1 MIYRLQ
7 YWIVMIFRFILLL
20 FPQKLRFKFAEF
32 LGWLGYVAIKKRRET
47 TLMNLKLAFPDKSDK
62 EREKIAFKS
71 YKIMLKAFLCSLW
84 FKEYFKN
91 KNNVKTLNK
100 IAFEKAYAKGKGVIV
115 ALMHMGN
122 MEASVK
128 AVNGYNLV
136 TVAKKQRNPYIDEF
150 ITESRERDLNL
161 TLLKK
166 SKGTSKELIKRLNN
180 QNIIALFSDHRD
192 KGTIVD
198 FFGESAKAPTGAV
211 SLALKFDIPLLLV
224 YNTFNEDNSCTVH
237 VLDEIEL
244 VKTDSFKDDVINNTQ
259 NLIHRMEDV
268 IREYPEQWM
277 WFHDRWNLYSKH
289 SKLHKE
295 KK

>member
-1 MIYRLQ
+1 MYRLQ

-47 TLMNLKLAFPDKSDK
+47 ALMNLKLAFPNKSEK
-62 EREKIAFKS
+62 EREEIALES

-91 KNNVKTLNK
+91 KENVKTVNK
-100 IAFEKAYAKGKGVIV
+100 EAFEKAYAKGKGVIV

-128 AVNGYNLV
+128 AVDGYSLV

-192 KGTIVD
+192 KGAIVD
-198 FFGESAKAPTGAV
+198 FFGESTKAPTGAV

-244 VKTDSFKDDVINNTQ
+244 IKTDSFKDDVINNTQ
-259 NLIHRMEDV
+259 NLIHKMEDV

-277 WFHDRWNLYSKH
+277 WFHDRWNLYSKY
-289 SKLHKE
+289 SKL
-295 KK
+295 KKKK

>member
-7 YWIVMIFRFILLL
+7 YWIVMIFRFLLLL

-47 TLMNLKLAFPDKSDK
+47 ALMNLKLAFPNKSDK
-62 EREKIAFKS
+62 EREKIALES

-91 KNNVKTLNK
+91 KENVKTVNRE
-100 IAFEKAYAKGKGVIV
+100 AFEKAYAKGKGVIV

-128 AVNGYNLV
+128 AVDGYSLV
-136 TVAKKQRNPYIDEF
+136 TVAKKQRNPYIDDF

-192 KGTIVD
+192 KGAIVD

-244 VKTDSFKDDVINNTQ
+244 IKTDSFKDDVINNTQ
-259 NLIHRMEDV
+259 NLIHKMEDV

-277 WFHDRWNLYSKH
+277 WFHDRWNLYSKY
-289 SKLHKE
+289 SKL
-295 KK
+295 KKKK

>member
-47 TLMNLKLAFPDKSDK
+47 ALMNLKLAFPNKSDK
-62 EREKIAFKS
+62 ERKEIAIES

-91 KNNVKTLNK
+91 KENVKTVNRE
-100 IAFEKAYAKGKGVIV
+100 AFEKAYAKGKGVIV

-128 AVNGYNLV
+128 AVDGYSLV

-150 ITESRERDLNL
+150 ITESREQDLNL

-192 KGTIVD
+192 KGAIVD

-237 VLDEIEL
+237 VLDEVEL

-259 NLIHRMEDV
+259 NLIHKMEDV

-277 WFHDRWNLYSKH
+277 WFHDRWNLYSKY
-289 SKLHKE
+289 SKL
-295 KK
+295 KKNK

>member
-47 TLMNLKLAFPDKSDK
+47 TLMNLKLAFPNKSEK
-62 EREKIAFKS
+62 EREEIALES

-91 KNNVKTLNK
+91 KENVKTVNK
-100 IAFEKAYAKGKGVIV
+100 EAFEKAYAKGKGVIV

-128 AVNGYNLV
+128 AVDGYSLV

-192 KGTIVD
+192 KGAVVD
-198 FFGESAKAPTGAV
+198 FFCESAKAPTGAV

-259 NLIHRMEDV
+259 NLIHKMEDV

-277 WFHDRWNLYSKH
+277 WFHDRWNLYSKY
-289 SKLHKE
+289 SKL
-295 KK
+295 KKKK

>member
-47 TLMNLKLAFPDKSDK
+47 ALMNLKLAFPNKSEK
-62 EREKIAFKS
+62 EREEIALES

-91 KNNVKTLNK
+91 KENVKTVNK
-100 IAFEKAYAKGKGVIV
+100 EAFEKAYAKGKGVIV

-128 AVNGYNLV
+128 AVDGYSLV

-192 KGTIVD
+192 KGAIVD

-237 VLDEIEL
+237 VLDEVEL

-259 NLIHRMEDV
+259 NLIHKMEDV

-277 WFHDRWNLYSKH
+277 WFHDRWNLYSKY
-289 SKLHKE
+289 SKL
-295 KK
+295 KKKK

>member
-47 TLMNLKLAFPDKSDK
+47 ALMNLKLAFPNKSEK
-62 EREKIAFKS
+62 EREEIALES

-91 KNNVKTLNK
+91 KENVKTVNK
-100 IAFEKAYAKGKGVIV
+100 EAFEKAYAKGKGVIV

-128 AVNGYNLV
+128 AVDGYSLV

-192 KGTIVD
+192 KGAIVD

-244 VKTDSFKDDVINNTQ
+244 IKTDSFKDDVINNTQ
-259 NLIHRMEDV
+259 NLIHKMEDV

-277 WFHDRWNLYSKH
+277 WFHDRWNLYSKY
-289 SKLHKE
+289 SKL
-295 KK
+295 KKKK

>member
-7 YWIVMIFRFILLL
+7 YWIVMIFRFLLLL

-47 TLMNLKLAFPDKSDK
+47 TLMNLKLAFPNKSEK
-62 EREKIAFKS
+62 EREEIALES

-91 KNNVKTLNK
+91 KENVKTVNK
-100 IAFEKAYAKGKGVIV
+100 EAFEKAYAKGKGVIV

-128 AVNGYNLV
+128 AVDGYSLV
-136 TVAKKQRNPYIDEF
+136 TVAKKQRNPYIDDF

-192 KGTIVD
+192 KGAIVD

-259 NLIHRMEDV
+259 NLIHKMEDV

-277 WFHDRWNLYSKH
+277 WFHDRWNLYSKY
-289 SKLHKE
+289 SKL
-295 KK
+295 KKNK

>member
-47 TLMNLKLAFPDKSDK
+47 ALMNLKLAFPNKSDK
-62 EREKIAFKS
+62 EREEIALES

-91 KNNVKTLNK
+91 KDNIKTVNRE
-100 IAFEKAYAKGKGVIV
+100 AFEKAYAKGKGVIV

-128 AVNGYNLV
+128 AVDGYSLV
-136 TVAKKQRNPYIDEF
+136 TVAKKQRNPYIDDF

-192 KGTIVD
+192 KGAIVD

-244 VKTDSFKDDVINNTQ
+244 IKTDSFKDDVINNTQ
-259 NLIHRMEDV
+259 NLIHKMEDV

-277 WFHDRWNLYSKH
+277 WFHDRWNLYSKY
-289 SKLHKE
+289 SKL
-295 KK
+295 KKKK

>member
-1 MIYRLQ
+1 
-7 YWIVMIFRFILLL
+7 MIFRFILLL

-47 TLMNLKLAFPDKSDK
+47 ALMNLKLAFPNKSEK
-62 EREKIAFKS
+62 EREEIALES

-91 KNNVKTLNK
+91 KENVKTVNK
-100 IAFEKAYAKGKGVIV
+100 EAFEKAYAKGKGVIV

-128 AVNGYNLV
+128 AVDGYSLV

-192 KGTIVD
+192 KGAIVD

-237 VLDEIEL
+237 VLDEVEL

-259 NLIHRMEDV
+259 NLIHKMEDV

-277 WFHDRWNLYSKH
+277 WFHDRWNLYSKY
-289 SKLHKE
+289 SKL
-295 KK
+295 KKKK

>member
-47 TLMNLKLAFPDKSDK
+47 ALMNLKLAFPNKSEK
-62 EREKIAFKS
+62 EREEIALES

-91 KNNVKTLNK
+91 KENVKTVNK
-100 IAFEKAYAKGKGVIV
+100 EAFEKAYAKGKGVIV

-128 AVNGYNLV
+128 AVDGYSLV

-192 KGTIVD
+192 KGAIVD
-198 FFGESAKAPTGAV
+198 FFGESTKAPTGAV

-244 VKTDSFKDDVINNTQ
+244 IKTDSFKDDVINNTQ
-259 NLIHRMEDV
+259 NLIHKMEDV

-277 WFHDRWNLYSKH
+277 WFHDRWNLYSKY
-289 SKLHKE
+289 SKL
-295 KK
+295 KKKK

>member
-1 MIYRLQ
+1 
-7 YWIVMIFRFILLL
+7 MIFRFILLL

-47 TLMNLKLAFPDKSDK
+47 ALMNLKLAFPNKSDK
-62 EREKIAFKS
+62 EREEIALES

-91 KNNVKTLNK
+91 KENVKTVNRE
-100 IAFEKAYAKGKGVIV
+100 AFEKAYAKGKGVIV

-128 AVNGYNLV
+128 AVDGYSLV

-150 ITESRERDLNL
+150 ITESREQDLNL

-192 KGTIVD
+192 KGAIVD

-237 VLDEIEL
+237 VLNEIEL

-259 NLIHRMEDV
+259 NLIHKMEDV

-277 WFHDRWNLYSKH
+277 WFHDRWNLYSKY
-289 SKLHKE
+289 SKL
-295 KK
+295 KKNK

>member
-7 YWIVMIFRFILLL
+7 YLIVMIFRFILLL

-47 TLMNLKLAFPDKSDK
+47 ALMNLKLAFPNKSEK
-62 EREKIAFKS
+62 EREEIALES

-91 KNNVKTLNK
+91 KENVKTVNK
-100 IAFEKAYAKGKGVIV
+100 EAFEKAYAKGKGVIV

-128 AVNGYNLV
+128 AVDGYSLV

-192 KGTIVD
+192 KGAIVD

-244 VKTDSFKDDVINNTQ
+244 IKTDSFKDDVINNTQ
-259 NLIHRMEDV
+259 NLIHKMEDV

-277 WFHDRWNLYSKH
+277 WFHDRWNLYSKY
-289 SKLHKE
+289 SKL
-295 KK
+295 KKKK

>member
-1 MIYRLQ
+1 MIYKLQ

-20 FPQKLRFKFAEF
+20 FPQKMRFKFAEF
-32 LGWLGYVAIKKRRET
+32 LGWLGYVTIKKRRET
-47 TLMNLKLAFPDKSDK
+47 ALMNLKLAFPNKSDK
-62 EREKIAFKS
+62 EKEEIALES
-71 YKIMLKAFLCSLW
+71 YKIMLKSFLCSLW

-91 KNNVKTLNK
+91 KDNVKILNK
-100 IAFEKAYAKGKGVIV
+100 EAFEKAYAKGKGVIV

-128 AVNGYNLV
+128 AVDGYSLV
-136 TVAKKQRNPYIDEF
+136 TVAKKQRNPYIDAF

-166 SKGTSKELIKRLNN
+166 NKGTSKELIKRLNN

-192 KGTIVD
+192 KGAIVN

-224 YNTFNEDNSCTVH
+224 FNTFNEDNSCTVH
-237 VLDEIEL
+237 ILDEIEL

-259 NLIHRMEDV
+259 NLIHKMEDV

-277 WFHDRWNLYSKH
+277 WFHDRWNLYSKY
-289 SKLHKE
+289 SKV
-295 KK
+295 KKNK

>member
-47 TLMNLKLAFPDKSDK
+47 ALMNLKLAFPNKSDK
-62 EREKIAFKS
+62 ERKEIALES

-91 KNNVKTLNK
+91 KENVKTVNK
-100 IAFEKAYAKGKGVIV
+100 EAFEKAYAKGKGVIV

-128 AVNGYNLV
+128 AVDGYSLV
-136 TVAKKQRNPYIDEF
+136 TVAKKQRNPYIDDF

-192 KGTIVD
+192 KGAIVD

-259 NLIHRMEDV
+259 NLIHKMEDV

-277 WFHDRWNLYSKH
+277 WFHDRWNLYSKY
-289 SKLHKE
+289 SKL
-295 KK
+295 KKNK

>member
-47 TLMNLKLAFPDKSDK
+47 ALMNLKLAFPNKSDK
-62 EREKIAFKS
+62 ERKEIALES

-91 KNNVKTLNK
+91 KDNIKTVNRE
-100 IAFEKAYAKGKGVIV
+100 AFEKAYAKGKGVIV

-128 AVNGYNLV
+128 AVDGYSLV
-136 TVAKKQRNPYIDEF
+136 TVAKKQRNPYIDDF

-192 KGTIVD
+192 KGAIVD

-259 NLIHRMEDV
+259 NLIHKMEDV

-277 WFHDRWNLYSKH
+277 WFHDRWNLYSKY
-289 SKLHKE
+289 SKL
-295 KK
+295 KKNK

>member
-47 TLMNLKLAFPDKSDK
+47 TLMNLKLAFPNKSEK
-62 EREKIAFKS
+62 EREEIALES

-91 KNNVKTLNK
+91 KENVKTVNK
-100 IAFEKAYAKGKGVIV
+100 EAFEKAYAKGKGVIV

-128 AVNGYNLV
+128 AVDGYSLV

-192 KGTIVD
+192 KGAVVD
-198 FFGESAKAPTGAV
+198 FFCESAKAPTGAV

-259 NLIHRMEDV
+259 NLIHKMEDV

-277 WFHDRWNLYSKH
+277 WFHDRWNLYSKF
-289 SKLHKE
+289 SKL
-295 KK
+295 KKNK

>member
-47 TLMNLKLAFPDKSDK
+47 ALMNLKLAFPNKSDK
-62 EREKIAFKS
+62 EREKIALES

-91 KNNVKTLNK
+91 KENVKTVNK
-100 IAFEKAYAKGKGVIV
+100 EAFEKAYAKGKGVIV

-128 AVNGYNLV
+128 AVDGYSLV
-136 TVAKKQRNPYIDEF
+136 TVAKKQRNPYIDDF

-192 KGTIVD
+192 KGAIVD

-244 VKTDSFKDDVINNTQ
+244 IKTDSFKDDVINNTQ
-259 NLIHRMEDV
+259 NLIHKMEDV

-277 WFHDRWNLYSKH
+277 WFHDRWNLYSKY
-289 SKLHKE
+289 SKL
-295 KK
+295 KKKK

>member
-1 MIYRLQ
+1 
-7 YWIVMIFRFILLL
+7 
-20 FPQKLRFKFAEF
+20 
-32 LGWLGYVAIKKRRET
+32 
-47 TLMNLKLAFPDKSDK
+47 MNLKLAFPNKSEK
-62 EREKIAFKS
+62 EREEIALES

-91 KNNVKTLNK
+91 KENVKTVNK
-100 IAFEKAYAKGKGVIV
+100 EAFEKAYAKGKGVIV

-128 AVNGYNLV
+128 AVDGYSLV

-192 KGTIVD
+192 KGAVVD
-198 FFGESAKAPTGAV
+198 FFCESAKAPTGAV

-259 NLIHRMEDV
+259 NLIHKMEDV

-277 WFHDRWNLYSKH
+277 WFHDRWNLYSKF
-289 SKLHKE
+289 SKL
-295 KK
+295 KKNK

>member
-47 TLMNLKLAFPDKSDK
+47 ALMNLKLAFPNKSDK
-62 EREKIAFKS
+62 EREEIALES

-91 KNNVKTLNK
+91 KDNIKTVNRE
-100 IAFEKAYAKGKGVIV
+100 AFEKVYAKGKGVIV

-128 AVNGYNLV
+128 AVDGYSLV
-136 TVAKKQRNPYIDEF
+136 TVAKKQRNPYIDDF

-192 KGTIVD
+192 KGAIVD

-244 VKTDSFKDDVINNTQ
+244 IKTDSFKDDVINNTQ
-259 NLIHRMEDV
+259 NLIHKMEDV

-277 WFHDRWNLYSKH
+277 WFHDRWNLYSKY
-289 SKLHKE
+289 SKL
-295 KK
+295 KKKK

>member
-1 MIYRLQ
+1 
-7 YWIVMIFRFILLL
+7 MIFRFILLL

-47 TLMNLKLAFPDKSDK
+47 ALMNLKLAFPNKSEK
-62 EREKIAFKS
+62 EREEIALES

-91 KNNVKTLNK
+91 KENVKTVNK
-100 IAFEKAYAKGKGVIV
+100 EAFEKAYAKGKGVIV

-128 AVNGYNLV
+128 AVDGYSLV

-192 KGTIVD
+192 KGAIVD

-244 VKTDSFKDDVINNTQ
+244 IKTDSFKDDVINNTQ
-259 NLIHRMEDV
+259 NLIHKMEDV

-277 WFHDRWNLYSKH
+277 WFHDRWNLYSKY
-289 SKLHKE
+289 SKL
-295 KK
+295 KKKK

>member
-47 TLMNLKLAFPDKSDK
+47 ALMNLKLAFPNKSDK
-62 EREKIAFKS
+62 EREEIALES

-91 KNNVKTLNK
+91 KENVKTVNRE
-100 IAFEKAYAKGKGVIV
+100 AFEKAYAKGKGVIV

-128 AVNGYNLV
+128 AVDGYSLV

-150 ITESRERDLNL
+150 ITESREQDLNL

-192 KGTIVD
+192 KGAIVD

-237 VLDEIEL
+237 VLNEIEL

-259 NLIHRMEDV
+259 NLIHKMEDV

-277 WFHDRWNLYSKH
+277 WFHDRWNLYSKY
-289 SKLHKE
+289 SKL
-295 KK
+295 KKNK

>member
-47 TLMNLKLAFPDKSDK
+47 ALMNLKLAFPNKSDK
-62 EREKIAFKS
+62 EREEIALES

-91 KNNVKTLNK
+91 KENVKTVNK
-100 IAFEKAYAKGKGVIV
+100 EAFEKAYAKGKGVIV

-128 AVNGYNLV
+128 AVDGYSLV
-136 TVAKKQRNPYIDEF
+136 TVAKKQRNPYIDDF

-192 KGTIVD
+192 KGAIVD

-211 SLALKFDIPLLLV
+211 SLALKFDIPLFLV

-259 NLIHRMEDV
+259 NLIHKMEDV

-277 WFHDRWNLYSKH
+277 WFHDRWNLYSKY
-289 SKLHKE
+289 SKL
-295 KK
+295 KKNK

>member
-1 MIYRLQ
+1 MYRLQ

-47 TLMNLKLAFPDKSDK
+47 ALMNLKLAFPNKSEK
-62 EREKIAFKS
+62 EREEIALES

-91 KNNVKTLNK
+91 KENVKTVNK
-100 IAFEKAYAKGKGVIV
+100 EAFEKAYAKGKGVIV

-128 AVNGYNLV
+128 AVDGYSLV

-192 KGTIVD
+192 KGAIVD

-244 VKTDSFKDDVINNTQ
+244 IKTDSFKDDVINNTQ
-259 NLIHRMEDV
+259 NLIHKMEDV

-277 WFHDRWNLYSKH
+277 WFHDRWNLYSKY
-289 SKLHKE
+289 SKL
-295 KK
+295 KKKK

>member
-47 TLMNLKLAFPDKSDK
+47 ALMNLKLAFPNKSDK
-62 EREKIAFKS
+62 ERKEIALES

-91 KNNVKTLNK
+91 KDNIKTVNRE
-100 IAFEKAYAKGKGVIV
+100 AFEKAYAKGKGVIV

-128 AVNGYNLV
+128 AVDGYSLV
-136 TVAKKQRNPYIDEF
+136 TVAKKQRNPYIDDF

-192 KGTIVD
+192 KGAIVD

-244 VKTDSFKDDVINNTQ
+244 IKTDSFKDDVINNTQ
-259 NLIHRMEDV
+259 NLIHKMEDV

-277 WFHDRWNLYSKH
+277 WFHDRWNLYSKY
-289 SKLHKE
+289 SKL
-295 KK
+295 KKKK

>member
-1 MIYRLQ
+1 
-7 YWIVMIFRFILLL
+7 MIFRFILLL

-47 TLMNLKLAFPDKSDK
+47 ALMNLKLAFPNKSDK
-62 EREKIAFKS
+62 EREEIALES

-91 KNNVKTLNK
+91 KDNIKTVNRE
-100 IAFEKAYAKGKGVIV
+100 AFEKAYAKGKGVIV

-128 AVNGYNLV
+128 AVDGYSLV
-136 TVAKKQRNPYIDEF
+136 TVAKKQRNPYIDDF

-192 KGTIVD
+192 KGAIVD

-244 VKTDSFKDDVINNTQ
+244 IKTDSFKDDVINNTQ
-259 NLIHRMEDV
+259 NLIHKMEDV

-277 WFHDRWNLYSKH
+277 WFHDRWNLYSKY
-289 SKLHKE
+289 SKL
-295 KK
+295 KKKK

>member
-47 TLMNLKLAFPDKSDK
+47 ALMNLKLAFPNKSDK
-62 EREKIAFKS
+62 ERKEIALES

-91 KNNVKTLNK
+91 KENVKTVNK
-100 IAFEKAYAKGKGVIV
+100 EAFEKAYAKGKGVIV

-128 AVNGYNLV
+128 AVDGYSLV
-136 TVAKKQRNPYIDEF
+136 TVAKKQRNPYIDDF

-192 KGTIVD
+192 KGAIVD

-244 VKTDSFKDDVINNTQ
+244 IKTDSFKDDVINNTQ
-259 NLIHRMEDV
+259 NLIHKMEDV

-277 WFHDRWNLYSKH
+277 WFHDRWNLYSKY
-289 SKLHKE
+289 SKL
-295 KK
+295 KKKK

>member
-1 MIYRLQ
+1 
-7 YWIVMIFRFILLL
+7 MIFRFILLL

-47 TLMNLKLAFPDKSDK
+47 ALMNLKLAFPNKSDK
-62 EREKIAFKS
+62 EREKIALES

-91 KNNVKTLNK
+91 KDNIKTVNRE
-100 IAFEKAYAKGKGVIV
+100 AFEKAYAKGKGVIV

-128 AVNGYNLV
+128 AVDGYSLV
-136 TVAKKQRNPYIDEF
+136 TVAKKQRNPYIDDF

-192 KGTIVD
+192 KGAIVD

-259 NLIHRMEDV
+259 NLIHKMEDV

-277 WFHDRWNLYSKH
+277 WFHDRWNLYSKY
-289 SKLHKE
+289 SKL
-295 KK
+295 KKNK

>member
-1 MIYRLQ
+1 MYRLQ

-47 TLMNLKLAFPDKSDK
+47 ALMNLKLAFPNKSDK
-62 EREKIAFKS
+62 EREEIALES

-91 KNNVKTLNK
+91 KENVKTVNK
-100 IAFEKAYAKGKGVIV
+100 EAFEKAYAKGKGVIV

-128 AVNGYNLV
+128 AVDGYSLV
-136 TVAKKQRNPYIDEF
+136 TVAKKQRNPYIDDF

-192 KGTIVD
+192 KGAIVD

-244 VKTDSFKDDVINNTQ
+244 IKTDSFKDDVINNTQ
-259 NLIHRMEDV
+259 NLIHKMEDV

-277 WFHDRWNLYSKH
+277 WFHDRWNLYSKY
-289 SKLHKE
+289 SKL
-295 KK
+295 KKNK

>member
-47 TLMNLKLAFPDKSDK
+47 ALMNLKLAFPNKSDK
-62 EREKIAFKS
+62 EREEIALES

-91 KNNVKTLNK
+91 KENVKTVNK
-100 IAFEKAYAKGKGVIV
+100 EAFEKAYAKGKGVIV

-128 AVNGYNLV
+128 AVDGYSLV
-136 TVAKKQRNPYIDEF
+136 TVAKKQRNPYIDDF

-192 KGTIVD
+192 KGAIVD

-244 VKTDSFKDDVINNTQ
+244 IKTDSFKDDVINNTQ
-259 NLIHRMEDV
+259 NLIHKMEDV

-277 WFHDRWNLYSKH
+277 WFHDRWNLYSKY
-289 SKLHKE
+289 SKL
-295 KK
+295 KKNK

>member
-7 YWIVMIFRFILLL
+7 YWIVKIFRFILLL

-32 LGWLGYVAIKKRRET
+32 LGWLGYIAIKKRRET
-47 TLMNLKLAFPDKSDK
+47 TLMNLKLAFPNKSEK
-62 EREKIAFKS
+62 EREEIALES

-91 KNNVKTLNK
+91 KENVKTVNK
-100 IAFEKAYAKGKGVIV
+100 EAFEKAYAKGKGVIV

-128 AVNGYNLV
+128 AVDGYSLV
-136 TVAKKQRNPYIDEF
+136 TVAKKQRNPYIDDF

-192 KGTIVD
+192 KGAIVD
-198 FFGESAKAPTGAV
+198 FFGESAKAPTGGV
-211 SLALKFDIPLLLV
+211 SLALKFDIPLFLV

-259 NLIHRMEDV
+259 NLIHKMEDV

-277 WFHDRWNLYSKH
+277 WFHDRWNLYSKY
-289 SKLHKE
+289 SKL
-295 KK
+295 KKNK

>member
-47 TLMNLKLAFPDKSDK
+47 ALMNLKLAFPNKSEK
-62 EREKIAFKS
+62 EREEIALES

-91 KNNVKTLNK
+91 KENVKTVNK
-100 IAFEKAYAKGKGVIV
+100 EAFEKAYAKGKGVIV

-128 AVNGYNLV
+128 AVDGYSLV

-192 KGTIVD
+192 KGAIVD

-244 VKTDSFKDDVINNTQ
+244 IKNDSFKDDVINNTQ
-259 NLIHRMEDV
+259 NLIHKMEDV

-277 WFHDRWNLYSKH
+277 WFHDRWNLYSKY
-289 SKLHKE
+289 SKL
-295 KK
+295 KKKK

>member
-47 TLMNLKLAFPDKSDK
+47 ALMNLKLAFPNKSDK
-62 EREKIAFKS
+62 EREEIALES

-91 KNNVKTLNK
+91 KDNIKTVNRE
-100 IAFEKAYAKGKGVIV
+100 AFEKAYAKGKGVIV

-128 AVNGYNLV
+128 AVDGYSLV
-136 TVAKKQRNPYIDEF
+136 TVAKKQRNPYIDDF

-192 KGTIVD
+192 KGAIID

-244 VKTDSFKDDVINNTQ
+244 IKTDSFKDDVINNTQ
-259 NLIHRMEDV
+259 NLIHKMEDV

-277 WFHDRWNLYSKH
+277 WFHDRWNLYSKY
-289 SKLHKE
+289 SKL
-295 KK
+295 KKKK

>member
-1 MIYRLQ
+1 
-7 YWIVMIFRFILLL
+7 MIFRFLLLL

-47 TLMNLKLAFPDKSDK
+47 ALMNLKLAFPNKSDK
-62 EREKIAFKS
+62 ERKEIALES

-91 KNNVKTLNK
+91 KENVKTVNK
-100 IAFEKAYAKGKGVIV
+100 EAFEKAYAKGKGVIV

-128 AVNGYNLV
+128 AVDGYSLV
-136 TVAKKQRNPYIDEF
+136 TVAKKQRNPYIDDF

-192 KGTIVD
+192 KGAIVD

-211 SLALKFDIPLLLV
+211 SLALKFDIPLFLV

-259 NLIHRMEDV
+259 NLIHKMEDV

-277 WFHDRWNLYSKH
+277 WFHDRWNLYSKY
-289 SKLHKE
+289 SKL
-295 KK
+295 KKNK

>member
-47 TLMNLKLAFPDKSDK
+47 ALMNLKLAFPNKSDK
-62 EREKIAFKS
+62 EREEIALES

-91 KNNVKTLNK
+91 KENVKTVNRE
-100 IAFEKAYAKGKGVIV
+100 AFEKAYAKGKGVIV

-128 AVNGYNLV
+128 AVDGYSLV

-150 ITESRERDLNL
+150 ITESREQDLNL

-192 KGTIVD
+192 KGAIVD

-237 VLDEIEL
+237 VLDEVEL

-259 NLIHRMEDV
+259 NLIHKMEDV

-277 WFHDRWNLYSKH
+277 WFHDRWNLYSKY
-289 SKLHKE
+289 SKL
-295 KK
+295 KKNK

>member
-47 TLMNLKLAFPDKSDK
+47 ALMNLKLAFPNKSDK
-62 EREKIAFKS
+62 EREEIALES

-91 KNNVKTLNK
+91 KDNIKTINRE
-100 IAFEKAYAKGKGVIV
+100 AFEKAYAKGKGVIV

-128 AVNGYNLV
+128 AVDGYSLV
-136 TVAKKQRNPYIDEF
+136 TVAKKQRNPYIDDF

-192 KGTIVD
+192 KGAIVD

-244 VKTDSFKDDVINNTQ
+244 IKTDSFKDDVINNTQ
-259 NLIHRMEDV
+259 NLIHKMEDV

-277 WFHDRWNLYSKH
+277 WFHDRWNLYSKY
-289 SKLHKE
+289 SKL
-295 KK
+295 KKKK

>member
-47 TLMNLKLAFPDKSDK
+47 TLMNLKLAFPNKSAK
-62 EREKIAFKS
+62 EREEIALES

-91 KNNVKTLNK
+91 KENVKTVNK
-100 IAFEKAYAKGKGVIV
+100 EAFEKAYAKGKGVIV

-128 AVNGYNLV
+128 AVDGYSLV
-136 TVAKKQRNPYIDEF
+136 TVAKKQRNPYIDDF

-192 KGTIVD
+192 KGAIVD
-198 FFGESAKAPTGAV
+198 FFGESAKVPTGAV

-259 NLIHRMEDV
+259 NLIHKMEDV
-268 IREYPEQWM
+268 IKEYPEQWM
-277 WFHDRWNLYSKH
+277 WFHDRWNLYSKY
-289 SKLHKE
+289 SKL
-295 KK
+295 KKNK